1 MLGQVVRVAG
11 SADGRLASGAH
22 IPVTDDLPLTL
33 VAAPTYVEIDALME
47 DARGTLQAL
56 VRVGPAADP
65 ASYIAVVPWGSVRL
79 RAEVLLVAY
88 LDDLYCSSEAFLIQ
102 P

>member
-1 MLGQVVRVAG
+1 MRDLTVDSTMLGQVVHVAG

-47 DARGTLQAL
+47 DARGTLQAS
-56 VRVGPAADP
+56 VRVGPAAP
-65 ASYIAVVPWGSVRL
+65 GLLHRRSALGVGPTPSRSSSCRL
-79 RAEVLLVAY
+79 
-88 LDDLYCSSEAFLIQ
+88 